1 MSRVLHVHDTIGCQ
15 VSDGDEMPPA
25 EMRVSLRMP
34 VTLKENLNRAAEANG
49 NSFSDEIRQRLMA
62 SFEAEPPSAVDPRT
76 SELASLIVVM
86 ADELNEY
93 YPPWYVDAFSFKT
106 FAMAINRLLDRRYRP
121 SGDLENPEPK
131 PKPGS
136 PAGDE
141 VFRRN
146 ASVAS
151 VSAMLVGIAIGLANQ
166 VLQEQRR

>member
-1 MSRVLHVHDTIGCQ
+1 MT
-15 VSDGDEMPPA
+15 PA
-25 EMRVSLRMP
+25 EIRISLRMP
-34 VTLKENLNRAAEANG
+34 EALKKRLDEAAHANG
-49 NSFSDEIRQRLMA
+49 HSFSDEVRQRLMA
-62 SFEAEPPSAVDPRT
+62 SFEVGAPSAVDPRN
-76 SELASLIVVM
+76 SEFATLIVVM

-93 YPPWYVDAFSFKT
+93 YPPWYADAFSFKT
-106 FAMAINRLLDRRYRP
+106 FATAINQLLYRRYRP

-136 PAGDE
+136 PAAEE

-166 VLQEQRR
+166 ILREQR